1 MKACSVVLGCVLL
14 CTAAAGAQALDGAR
28 VAEQAATGV
37 QTAAGQPPAASSSPM
52 DVPLNDVQKS
62 AIRALQG
69 ESEQKTAQAAAQ
81 LAGIV
86 QKIYENNLS
95 DTPNEELR
103 ATLDNQMR
111 DLVWQMVSIKGN
123 AMWTAFRL
131 LTPEQKRIVRTEI
144 ARPRPTGDLPDV
156 LDLIVRTF
164 QVTIR

>member
-1 MKACSVVLGCVLL
+1 MKACSVVIGCVLL

-28 VAEQAATGV
+28 VADETTTRLQA
-37 QTAAGQPPAASSSPM
+37 AAGQPPAAAASPM
-52 DVPLNDVQKS
+52 DVPLNDAQKS

-69 ESEQKTAQAAAQ
+69 ESEQRTAQAAAQ

-95 DTPNEELR
+95 DTPNDELR
-103 ATLDNQMR
+103 VTLDNQMR
-111 DLVWQMVSIKGN
+111 ELVWQMVSIKGN

-131 LTPEQKRIVRTEI
+131 LTPDQKRIVRTEI

-164 QVTIR
+164 QVTAR

>member
-1 MKACSVVLGCVLL
+1 MKGCSVVLGCVLL
-14 CTAAAGAQALDGAR
+14 CVPAGAQPLDGAR
-28 VAEQAATGV
+28 VPAAQATGV
-37 QTAAGQPPAASSSPM
+37 QPAPAQLPSAGSPQ
-52 DVPLNDVQKS
+52 DVPLNDAQKS

-69 ESEQKTAQAAAQ
+69 ESEQRTAQAAAQ

-86 QKIYENNLS
+86 QKIYENNLA
-95 DTPNEELR
+95 DTPNEEIR
-103 ATLDNQMR
+103 VTLDNQMR

-131 LTPEQKRIVRTEI
+131 LTPDQKRIVRTEI

>member
-1 MKACSVVLGCVLL
+1 MKGFCLVVVCLTLG
-14 CTAAAGAQALDGAR
+14 TSAAAAQP
-28 VAEQAATGV
+28 V
-37 QTAAGQPPAASSSPM
+37 PPAPAAPA
-52 DVPLNDVQKS
+52 VPALNDAQKS

-69 ESEQKTAQAAAQ
+69 ESEQKTVQAAGQ

-86 QKIYENNLS
+86 QKIYENNLL

-103 ATLDNQMR
+103 VTLDNQMR

-131 LTPEQKRIVRTEI
+131 LTPEQKRIVRVEI
-144 ARPRPTGDLPDV
+144 AKPRPTGDLPDV

-164 QVTIR
+164 QVTLR

>member
-1 MKACSVVLGCVLL
+1 MRGFCLVVVCLALGAG
-14 CTAAAGAQALDGAR
+14 AAAAQP
-28 VAEQAATGV
+28 V
-37 QTAAGQPPAASSSPM
+37 PAAPTAP
-52 DVPLNDVQKS
+52 DVPALNDAQKS

-69 ESEQKTAQAAAQ
+69 ESEQKTVQAAGQ

-86 QKIYENNLS
+86 QKIYENNLL

-103 ATLDNQMR
+103 VTLDNQMR

-131 LTPEQKRIVRTEI
+131 LTPEQKRIVRVEI
-144 ARPRPTGDLPDV
+144 AKPRPTGDLPDV

-164 QVTIR
+164 QVTLR